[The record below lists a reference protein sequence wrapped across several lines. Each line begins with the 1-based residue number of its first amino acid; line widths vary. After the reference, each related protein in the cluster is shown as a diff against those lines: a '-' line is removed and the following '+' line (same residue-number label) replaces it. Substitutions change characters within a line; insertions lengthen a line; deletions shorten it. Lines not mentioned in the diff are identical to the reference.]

1 MGMRETW
8 FHYTQCTT
16 QQAEELMAEYRR
28 RGIKVER
35 SLNSDYITWTV
46 SALLP
51 EVNKPTRPSR
61 RWQHRAWR

>member
-1 MGMRETW
+1 MVMRETW

-51 EVNKPTRPSR
+51 EVNKPPRPSR